1 MKKIVLA
8 VGILFVQT
16 VSYCAQE
23 KQATLPQDSSLVK
36 EQQTTTPQVTFG
48 PGVLLVCD
56 GTKME
61 TFDATQTSSEDATR
75 GEKGKQNI
83 VTIFTGLAGSCVHV
97 SEIVAAQTDR
107 EKNQGILNLMG
118 TIFTVAAQLIGS
130 SHRVYS
136 SEDDARLLI
145 QMSANQGAAAIT
157 LRFFDVLALEKDPTV
172 FISDNEILT
181 KLFALETD
189 EQRICLIQSIMDNEQ
204 RAYQFWH
211 ALAGTLQDYISYYI
225 ESTLNVFNQAIA
237 YTHDAEEPCMGD
249 TQGECEMRDWDECCE
264 VVDGENV
271 EVMVS

>member
-8 VGILFVQT
+8 LGVLFMQT
-16 VSYCAQE
+16 ASYCAQE
-23 KQATLPQDSSLVK
+23 QPSTALPA
-36 EQQTTTPQVTFG
+36 PQVTFG
-48 PGVLLVCD
+48 PGALLVCD
-56 GTKME
+56 GTKIE
-61 TFDATQTSSEDATR
+61 TFDASQTSSEDAIR
-75 GEKGKQNI
+75 GKKEKQNM
-83 VTIFTGLAGSCVHV
+83 VTIFAGLAGSCAHV

-107 EKNQGILNLMG
+107 EKKQGILNLMG

-157 LRFFDVLALEKDPTV
+157 LRFFDVLALESDPSI
-172 FISDNEILT
+172 FINDNEVLSE
-181 KLFALETD
+181 LFALETD

-204 RAYQFWH
+204 QAYQFWH
-211 ALAGTLQDYISYYI
+211 SLAGTLQDYISYYI

-237 YTHDAEEPCMGD
+237 YTHDAEEPCAGD
-249 TQGECEMRDWDECCE
+249 VLCECEVRDWDEYCE
-264 VVDGENV
+264 VVDGDNV